1 MAQWYKIS
9 CTSCGYKTDLV
20 VGSSVTSESLKDLN
34 EDSADFRIF
43 ACTNDR
49 ELLSLD
55 VHSSDFNNTCPVCGL
70 ALKELSIEKIHEQ
83 ACPKC
88 SHAGLQ
94 VEPFVHI

>member
-9 CTSCGYKTDLV
+9 CTGCGYKTDLV
-20 VGSSVTSESLKDLN
+20 MGSSVTTESLKDLN

-43 ACTNDR
+43 ACANDQ

-55 VHSSDFNNTCPVCGL
+55 VHSSDFNNTCPVCGRGL
-70 ALKELSIEKIHEQ
+70 EELTIEKIPVH

-88 SHAGLQ
+88 SKTGLQ
-94 VEPFVHI
+94 VTPFVHL